1 MPQIRANPNRMELLK
16 LRRRGAV
23 ARRGHKLLKDKLDE
37 LMKEF
42 QARIGANR
50 RLRAE
55 VERDLRAAY
64 SQFAIAR
71 AEAGQAVLEPALMA
85 GAPGRL
91 LGVDEKSLMS
101 VTVPVLSLDELPEP
115 GGYSLA
121 TTPAVLDA
129 GLSRLAAVAP
139 RLVELA
145 EREKAIELLAAEIE
159 RTRRRVN
166 ALEYVLIP
174 SVDATIRDIQMKLDE
189 AERSNLTRLMKV
201 KDMIAQQEAE
211 ERARRT
217 KRSRCT
223 SASV

>member
-1 MPQIRANPNRMELLK
+1 MELLK

-42 QARIGANR
+42 QGRIGANR

-55 VERDLRAAY
+55 VERDLLAAY
-64 SQFAIAR
+64 AQFAMAR
-71 AEAGQAVLEPALMA
+71 AEAGQGVLETALMA
-85 GAPGRL
+85 GEPGPL
-91 LGVDEKSLMS
+91 LSVDQRSLMS
-101 VTVPVLSLDELPEP
+101 VSVPVFTLDELPEP

-129 GLSRLAAVAP
+129 GLSRLAEVAP
-139 RLVELA
+139 RLLELA

-174 SVDATIRDIQMKLDE
+174 SIDETVRSITMKLDE

-201 KDMIAQQEAE
+201 KDMIARQETAE
-211 ERARRT
+211 GL
-217 KRSRCT
+217 
-223 SASV
+223 

>member
-101 VTVPVLSLDELPEP
+101 VTVPVLTLGDLPDA

-211 ERARRT
+211 ER
-217 KRSRCT
+217 
-223 SASV
+223 